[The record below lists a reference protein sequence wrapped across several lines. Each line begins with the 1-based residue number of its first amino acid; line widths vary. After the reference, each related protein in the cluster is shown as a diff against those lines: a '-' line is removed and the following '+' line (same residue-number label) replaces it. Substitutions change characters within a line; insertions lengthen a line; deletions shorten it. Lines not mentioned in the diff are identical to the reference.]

1 MIAPVGPR
9 LAEVF
14 PTLARDIV
22 EMLGT
27 EEDGHALASTIGDL
41 VFLARCPCRP
51 DCDAL
56 LTASFG
62 SSGSGVVTLQRD
74 DDIIWLWLDD
84 SGAIA
89 WIKVPDHDVLGPGA
103 RRTDP
108 AHGAT
113 SV

>member
-1 MIAPVGPR
+1 MVAPVGRR

-22 EMLGT
+22 EMLGP
-27 EEDGHALASTIGDL
+27 EEDGHVLASTIGDL
-41 VFLARCPCRP
+41 VFLGRCSCRP

-56 LTASFG
+56 LTAPFG

-84 SGAIA
+84 SGTITR
-89 WIKVPDHDVLGPGA
+89 IEVPDHDVLGPGA